1 MRRISFEPIDNET
14 EKRPQD
20 IVYFPT
26 TTMQGQNVYCILNA
40 ILQMKNNTND
50 LTKL

>member
-1 MRRISFEPIDNET
+1 MRRISFEPIENVT

-26 TTMQGQNVYCILNA
+26 TTMQGQNLYCILNA
-40 ILQMKNNTND
+40 ILQMKDSTND
-50 LTKL
+50 LSNL